1 MSSIRVALVCA
12 MLSHLPAAAGAQPAP
27 SQAEWLND
35 LRLGGYVIVLRHGAT
50 VSDKAGTDSM
60 SRPNASAERQLNEQ
74 GRAQAKS
81 IGESWRK
88 LKIPVGLV
96 LTSTIQRAVDTG
108 MLLGFGEVTASPDLA
123 EGGHGDAPDAN
134 NWRAQAFRKL
144 VATRPPADNNVVIV
158 THKPNIVDALG
169 KDWANVREGEASV
182 FEPDGTGGYRLI
194 ARVQASEWGS
204 LAQGLD

>member
-1 MSSIRVALVCA
+1 
-12 MLSHLPAAAGAQPAP
+12 
-27 SQAEWLND
+27 
-35 LRLGGYVIVLRHGAT
+35 
-50 VSDKAGTDSM
+50 
-60 SRPNASAERQLNEQ
+60 
-74 GRAQAKS
+74 
-81 IGESWRK
+81 
-88 LKIPVGLV
+88 
-96 LTSTIQRAVDTG
+96 

-144 VATRPPADNNVVIV
+144 VATLPPADNNVVIV